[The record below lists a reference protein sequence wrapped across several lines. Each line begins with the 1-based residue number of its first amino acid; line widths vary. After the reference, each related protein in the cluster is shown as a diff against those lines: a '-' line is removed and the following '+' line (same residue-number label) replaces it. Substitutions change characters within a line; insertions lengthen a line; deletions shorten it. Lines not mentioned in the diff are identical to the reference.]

1 MQDQEYR
8 NWLEARGGSSN
19 AVSTCSADVKRIEKV
34 LAKLGSPHADPDT
47 AFRQYNGG
55 GQALQALKVQLCH

>member
-1 MQDQEYR
+1 MQYQEYR
-8 NWLEARGGSSN
+8 NWLAARGVSGN
-19 AVSTCSADVKRIEKV
+19 AVNTGSAAVKRIEKV

>member
-34 LAKLGSPHADPDT
+34 LAELGGPHTDLTPSFGSIVVAP
-47 AFRQYNGG
+47 RPYR
-55 GQALQALKVQLCH
+55 V